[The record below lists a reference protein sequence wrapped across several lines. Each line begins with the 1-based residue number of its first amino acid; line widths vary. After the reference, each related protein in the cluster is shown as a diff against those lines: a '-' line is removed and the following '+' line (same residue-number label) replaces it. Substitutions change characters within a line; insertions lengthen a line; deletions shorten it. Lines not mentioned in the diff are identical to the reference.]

1 MTVEEIL
8 KIYDSDN
15 QCNCFDF
22 INEAGKQF
30 AEFNAF
36 KLDIYL
42 EGDFSLQNLETLVS
56 VLKQIKA
63 VDK

>member
-1 MTVEEIL
+1 MTVDEIL
-8 KIYDSDN
+8 KLYDPYD
-15 QCNCFDF
+15 QCNSFDF

-30 AEFNAF
+30 AEFNAL

-42 EGDFSLQNLETLVS
+42 EGDFSLQDLETLVA

-63 VDK
+63 VDE